1 MACFSL
7 AEVVLTTQ
15 AVQACLNRE
24 ALSSSAPMF
33 SSVSTDTRTLQPGAL
48 FVALQGENHD
58 GQAFVAQACQKG
70 ARGALVLRG
79 FVPKGLP
86 ADFVLLEVEDSQ
98 KALGQLARFHRQ
110 RHPIPLGA
118 ITGSNGKTTT
128 KELVASILKQRG
140 EALATEGN
148 LNNEVGLPLT
158 LFGLSS
164 LHWAGVVEMGMSNPG
179 EISRLAAIAAPNV
192 GLITS
197 IHEAHLAGL
206 GSLEAI
212 AQAKGEL
219 FEALPPEA
227 TALICIDEPKIVQQ
241 ARRTLAKPF
250 CYGQSEGAHL
260 QLVEVLPLGLRGQ
273 CLRWKWKGEAVEAHL
288 PLLGT
293 HNALNATAALAM
305 GLALGCEVDEC
316 RRGLEA
322 AQAVPRRLSLRK
334 GFSGTRILDDCYN
347 ANPASMQAAIHT
359 AAQLALPKLPVLVL
373 GDMLEL
379 GESEEKAHTHM
390 GKLAATHARV
400 AVFIGRRMRF
410 AWEEAHRQLGEA
422 ALWFEDV
429 EGAWEEEKL
438 QRLLHLSE
446 GEVVL
451 VKASRGMRLER
462 MVEALVL
469 KEKDDNNPGDAACFM
484 HSTPS

>member
-7 AEVVLTTQ
+7 AQVREATQ
-15 AVQACLNRE
+15 AVEAHAHRE
-24 ALSSSAPMF
+24 ASPSDEVVF
-33 SSVSTDTRTLQPGAL
+33 SGVSTDTRTLGPGAL

-58 GQAFVAQACQKG
+58 GQAFVAKAAQKG

-79 FVPKGLP
+79 FVPTGLP
-86 ADFVLLEVEDSQ
+86 TDFALLEVEDSL
-98 KALGQLARFHRQ
+98 KALGQLAHFHRR

-128 KELVASILKQRG
+128 KELVASMLRQRG

-158 LFGLSS
+158 LFRLSS
-164 LHWAGVVEMGMSNPG
+164 QHWAGVVEMGMSNPG
-179 EISRLAAIAAPNV
+179 EISRLAAMALPDV

-219 FEALPPEA
+219 FEALPPQA
-227 TALICIDEPKIVQQ
+227 TALVCMDEPNIVQQ
-241 ARRTLAKPF
+241 ARRCEAKQF
-250 CYGQSEGAHL
+250 RYGQSEGADL
-260 QLVEVLPLGLRGQ
+260 RLREATSLGAAGQLVHWEMAGQ
-273 CLRWKWKGEAVEAHL
+273 QMEARL

-293 HNALNATAALAM
+293 HNALNATAAFAM
-305 GLALGCEVDEC
+305 GLALGCSTAEC
-316 RRGLEA
+316 LRGLEA
-322 AQAVPRRLSLRK
+322 AQAMPRRLSLRRGRK
-334 GFSGTRILDDCYN
+334 GTRILDDCYN
-347 ANPASMQAAIHT
+347 ANPASMRAAIFT
-359 AAQLALPKLPVLVL
+359 AVQLASPKLPVLVL

-379 GESEEKAHTHM
+379 GEREEEAHAHM
-390 GKLAATHARV
+390 GALAATHAKA

-410 AWEEAHRQLGEA
+410 AWQKAHKHLGEA
-422 ALWFEDV
+422 ALWFEDGESALQA
-429 EGAWEEEKL
+429 EGL
-438 QRLLHLSE
+438 MQLLHP

-462 MVEALVL
+462 IVEALVA
-469 KEKDDNNPGDAACFM
+469 KEEDKGEAACFM
-484 HSTPS
+484 HSIPS